1 MSMGNKNKRPVYL
14 NLFKLR
20 LPVTGVVSIVHRITG
35 LFLVLLLPPAI
46 YLLQLSLQDREA
58 FDGIVSW
65 FSALP
70 GRLIMF
76 VILWLFLQ
84 HFFSGI
90 RHLLQDIDIGVGKSA
105 GRVSARLTFIAS
117 AVIAAVIGV
126 RLL

>member
-1 MSMGNKNKRPVYL
+1 MGNKNKRPVYL

-35 LFLVLLLPPAI
+35 LFLVLLLPPAF
-46 YLLQLSLQDREA
+46 YLLQRSLQNRDA

-70 GRLIMF
+70 GRLIML
-76 VILWLFLQ
+76 VVLWLFLQ
-84 HFFSGI
+84 HFFSGV
-90 RHLLQDIDIGVGKSA
+90 RHLLQDMDIGVGKAA
-105 GRVSARLTFIAS
+105 GRLSARLTFIAS
-117 AVIAAVIGV
+117 IVVIAIIGV